1 MPARY
6 QTITFEADG
15 VSSTTKVEALSWDEV
30 RNERNMALLHTD
42 KYTYADRWATLT
54 AQQQTEITN
63 FRAALRSIPQDYDD
77 AEDVVFPAKPSWIN
91 DPISDSI
98 FTGE

>member
-6 QTITFEADG
+6 TTVKFAADG
-15 VSSTTKVEALSWDEV
+15 VTSTETSYALSWSEV
-30 RNERNMALLHTD
+30 RYERDIALALTD

-54 AQQQTEITN
+54 AQQQTDITN
-63 FRAALRSIPQDYDD
+63 FRASLRSIPQDYDD

-91 DPISDSI
+91 DPISDSL
-98 FTGE
+98 FTGV